1 MRIKVVPI
9 VLDGV
14 GQFAERTGER
24 GFRDVRIPAP
34 AALLVEHPAVPVP
47 TFDGTASESLPKDDT
62 VSASALSRRERFS
75 AALQLTA
82 AASLLAEFDLWPGRA
97 AIRDAH
103 FMRTPSGLRA
113 SLARFP
119 VPMSRVFSRLGGGEG
134 AAATTRAAVLES
146 ISDAVGLPL
155 ASIDHLKGEPG
166 FFLEAAI
173 SRQLRE
179 LKRPLDACTARALW
193 AFRWDE
199 LPPPVQGAT
208 NYWRVPF
215 PRLARRLGGSLW
227 ANVRRGGGSAWLWG
241 VGIKDEEIPPI
252 PAISGEGTLILVGEI
267 SHSELAAV
275 SRWAQRDGCSAA
287 VIGRF
292 PAGWHPLRPPGF
304 DAQKLFRHLAVTGIP
319 LEDAR
324 RAVEQREGRIDPL
337 ESTDRRALTE
347 AGSRVFTF
355 LPGRNRAPR
364 RDAESD
370 VLRRTLALSPDGLPP
385 GFVAL
390 HTRLSHRVIEERRRE
405 LAVVD
410 SGGRWRLAEVFPL
423 EPDSLHMAV
432 ADLYSVDDP
441 RRRLH
446 NALGGGGTTDL
457 EAWARERLDD
467 LDGYSVRDLLGLVSP
482 GALGHRVDTLVAEA
496 CLSVRDISG
505 ARRAIDAVPA
515 RQGQA
520 LSRWLDALDDR
531 SGERRKLPD
540 DDQLEVSPR
549 AAAETAILVLNEER
563 RRGGGSADAAHR
575 MIDRAV
581 GLVSPLIRRRI
592 DIELAWIA
600 DTGEFDDPAWR
611 RTVVGN
617 HPALRVQYAHRRAL
631 QLMDRSQPKSVRRL
645 LELLTDDSL
654 GPGFLGLIEHD
665 LGATA
670 LDEGKSLEADRH
682 QLRAFR
688 LLQAAGYRNVTRRVL
703 FNLAVG
709 DLDQLE
715 IQRAEDRLTEL
726 AEEEPDGPYMRAERA
741 RLALA
746 QGHLAE
752 FRRQLHAFEA
762 SVEKENPRFSEGLHL
777 LLGVAALFDGELARA
792 RTTLEAGG
800 QEGVAWS
807 GLVDTIAG
815 REAGSWQPDGWGVS
829 IAAELLHDARG
840 GAGRVAAFLSSGRIA
855 RSHALAIALAEHLG
869 RLRLPITESVRA
881 NAVRVLRQ
889 ARMDGWADAVA
900 GTSKLDG
907 AVVEALAQIVEGS
920 GPENLKPDLAH
931 RLLTALGVSGME
943 LRNAADRRL
952 IWRFGS
958 GSAGTEIRHG
968 RIAVV
973 PLGGEAHE
981 GASWRLISGI
991 FELFAPGGTEP
1002 SEPEVEETGF
1012 FGISAAARSVRRE
1025 LCEMGP
1031 SHLPILLV
1039 GETGVG
1045 KEVAARALHRLSGRR
1060 GAFIAVNI
1068 AAIPANLLE
1077 AELFGSVKGAYTG
1090 ADRARRGLAVA
1101 ADRGTLFL
1109 DEIGDLDPP
1118 LQVKLLRF
1126 LDSQEVR
1133 PVGATQSRI
1142 VDVRILS
1149 ATNSDLDR
1157 RVREGAFRQ
1166 DLYYRIAAS
1175 PLTIPPL
1182 RRRREDIG
1190 LLKDLFEREAVARHG
1205 MAACTWSG
1213 EAEAMLRRHRWP
1225 GNVREL
1231 RQAIEVALVR
1241 AGGGVVQT
1249 EHLPIIETEHGP
1261 AGSWDEAQKEFRKKF
1276 LRAALE
1282 RNNGNR
1288 SATARELG
1296 ISRQALLYHIRNL
1309 GL

>member
-1 MRIKVVPI
+1 MRIP
-9 VLDGV
+9 D
-14 GQFAERTGER
+14 
-24 GFRDVRIPAP
+24 P

-47 TFDGTASESLPKDDT
+47 TVDGTVSESPPT
-62 VSASALSRRERFS
+62 GNEISVSSLSRKERFS

-97 AIRDAH
+97 AIRGAR
-103 FMRTPSGLRA
+103 FIRTPSGLWA

-119 VPMSRVFSRLGGGEG
+119 VPMSRVYSRLGGGER
-134 AAATTRAAVLES
+134 AAATTRAAVLET
-146 ISDAVGLPL
+146 ISEAVGLPL
-155 ASIDHLKGEPG
+155 PTIDHLKGEPG
-166 FFLEAAI
+166 FFMEAAI

-179 LKRPLDACTARALW
+179 LKQPLDERTARALW

-199 LPPPVQGAT
+199 LSPPEHGAT
-208 NYWRVPF
+208 SYWRVPYY
-215 PRLARRLGGSLW
+215 RLARRLGGALW
-227 ANVRRGGGSAWLWG
+227 ANVQRGGGNAWLWG
-241 VGIKDEEIPPI
+241 VGMNDEEIPPI
-252 PAISGEGTLILVGEI
+252 PAIGGEGTLILVGEI
-267 SHSELAAV
+267 SNNELAAV
-275 SRWAQRDGCSAA
+275 SRWAQREGCSAA

-292 PAGWHPLRPPGF
+292 PAGWHPPRPPGF
-304 DAQKLFRHLAVTGIP
+304 DAQKLFRHLAVTGLP

-324 RAVEQREGRIDPL
+324 RVVEQREGRIDPL

-347 AGSRVFTF
+347 AGSRVFSFHT
-355 LPGRNRAPR
+355 GRNRAPE
-364 RDAESD
+364 RDAEPD
-370 VLRRTLALSPDGLPP
+370 VLRQTLALSPDGLPP

-390 HTRLSHRVIEERRRE
+390 HTKLSNRAIEERRRE

-410 SGGRWRLAEVFPL
+410 SGDRWRLAEVIPL
-423 EPDSLHMAV
+423 EPAPLHRAV
-432 ADLYSVDDP
+432 AELFSVDDP

-446 NALGGGGTTDL
+446 CALGGGDISDL
-457 EAWARERLDD
+457 EAWARDRLGE
-467 LDGYSVRDLLGLVSP
+467 LDGFSVRDLLDVVSP
-482 GALGHRVDTLVAEA
+482 GALGYRIDTLLAEA

-505 ARRAIDAVPA
+505 ARRAIDAIPA
-515 RQGQA
+515 GHGQA

-531 SGERRKLPD
+531 SGERRMLPD
-540 DDQLEVSPR
+540 DDQLDVAPR
-549 AAAETAILVLNEER
+549 AVAETAILVLNEER
-563 RRGGGSADAAHR
+563 RRGGGSADAAHS

-581 GLVSPLIRRRI
+581 EGVSPLIRRRI
-592 DIELAWIA
+592 EIELAWIA
-600 DTGEFDDPAWR
+600 DAGDFDNPAWR
-611 RTVVGN
+611 RRVVGD
-617 HPALRVQYAHRRAL
+617 HPALRAQYAHRRAL
-631 QLMDRSQPKSVRRL
+631 QLMDRSQPRLVRRL

-670 LDEGKSLEADRH
+670 LDQGRSFDADRH
-682 QLRAFR
+682 QLRAYR

-715 IQRAEDRLTEL
+715 VQRAEGRLTEL
-726 AEEEPDGPYMRAERA
+726 AEGEPDGPFMRAERA

-746 QGHLAE
+746 QGHLGE
-752 FRRQLHAFEA
+752 FRRHLYAFED
-762 SVEKENPRFSEGLHL
+762 SVDKEDPRFSEGLHL

-800 QEGVAWS
+800 QEGVAWT
-807 GLVDTIAG
+807 GLVDTVAG
-815 REAGSWQPDGWGVS
+815 SEGGSWQPDGWGVS
-829 IAAELLHDARG
+829 IAAELLHEARG
-840 GAGRVAAFLSSGRIA
+840 RGDRVGVLFSTGRMTRP
-855 RSHALAIALAEHLG
+855 HALAIALAEHLG
-869 RLRLPITESVRA
+869 RLRLPITETVRA
-881 NAVRVLRQ
+881 SAVRVLRE
-889 ARMDGWADAVA
+889 ATMDGWADAVA

-907 AVVEALAQIVEGS
+907 AVVEALAQIVEGN
-920 GPENLKPDLAH
+920 GPENLKPDLVQ
-931 RLLTALGVSGME
+931 RLLSSLGLSGLQ
-943 LRNAADRRL
+943 LRNGADGRL
-952 IWRFGS
+952 IWQFGS
-958 GSAGTEIRHG
+958 GSAGTEIRNG

-981 GASWRLISGI
+981 GATWRLLSGI
-991 FELFAPGGTEP
+991 FDLFAPASTVP

-1012 FGISAAARSVRRE
+1012 FGISSAARSVRRE

-1045 KEVAARALHRLSGRR
+1045 KEVAARALHRLSERR
-1060 GAFIAVNI
+1060 GAFVAVNI
-1068 AAIPANLLE
+1068 AAIPASLLE
-1077 AELFGSVKGAYTG
+1077 AELFGSIKGAYTG

-1109 DEIGDLDPP
+1109 DEIGEIDPP

-1133 PVGATQSRI
+1133 PVGATQSRN

-1157 RVREGAFRQ
+1157 RVREGGFRQ
-1166 DLYYRIAAS
+1166 DLYYRIAAP
-1175 PLTIPPL
+1175 PLVIPPL
-1182 RRRREDIG
+1182 RTRREDIG
-1190 LLKDLFEREAVARHG
+1190 LLKDLFEREADARHG
-1205 MAACTWSG
+1205 IAPCTWSG
-1213 EAEAMLRRHRWP
+1213 EAEAMLRRHQWP

-1231 RQAIEVALVR
+1231 RQAVEVALVR
-1241 AGGGVVQT
+1241 AGGGIVLP
-1249 EHLPIIETEHGP
+1249 EHLPIVETEIAP
-1261 AGSWDEAQKEFRKKF
+1261 AGNWVEAQKDFRRKF
-1276 LRAALE
+1276 LRAALA